1 MKIFVVD
8 DDPFA
13 LRLVTRQLETIG
25 LTDVTTFEAARQPL
39 ALLGAD
45 VRAADVI
52 LLDLAMPD
60 VDGMEFIQQLARL
73 KFPGAVVFISG
84 MDDGILQ
91 MAAVLAK
98 GRQLRVAGAL
108 KKPSTPEQ
116 LRAILDTIAAS

>member
-25 LTDVTTFEAARQPL
+25 LTEVQTFEAAKQPL

-45 VRAADVI
+45 ATVADVI

-60 VDGMEFIQQLARL
+60 MDGLEFVQQLARL
-73 KFPGAVVFISG
+73 KFPGAVIFISG

-91 MAAVLAK
+91 MAPVLARGLK
-98 GRQLRVAGAL
+98 IRVAGAL
-108 KKPSTPEQ
+108 KKPGSPEQ
-116 LRAILDTIAAS
+116 LRALLDTIAPG

>member
-25 LTDVTTFEAARQPL
+25 LTDVMTFEAAKEPL
-39 ALLGAD
+39 ALLAAD
-45 VRAADVI
+45 PRVADVI

-60 VDGMEFIQQLARL
+60 VDGLECVQQLARL
-73 KFPGAVVFISG
+73 RFPGVVIFISG

-91 MAAVLAK
+91 LAPVLARGLK
-98 GRQLRVAGAL
+98 LRVAGAL
-108 KKPSTPEQ
+108 KKPGTPEQ
-116 LRAILDTIAAS
+116 LRALLESVALR

>member
-1 MKIFVVD
+1 MRIFVVD
-8 DDPFA
+8 DDSFA

-25 LTDVTTFEAARQPL
+25 LTDVLTFEAARQPL

-45 VRAADVI
+45 VTAADVI

-60 VDGMEFIQQLARL
+60 VDGMEFIQQLARM
-73 KFPGAVVFISG
+73 KYPGAVIFISG

-91 MAAVLAK
+91 LAPVLAK
-98 GRQLRVAGAL
+98 GLKLRVAGAL

-116 LRAILDTIAAS
+116 LRALLDAIATG

>member
-25 LTDVTTFEAARQPL
+25 LTDVSTFEAARLPL
-39 ALLGAD
+39 ALLAAN

-60 VDGMEFIQQLARL
+60 VDGMEFIQQLARM
-73 KFPGAVVFISG
+73 KYPGAVIFISG

-91 MAAVLAK
+91 LAPVLAQ
-98 GRQLRVAGAL
+98 GLRLRVAGAL

-116 LRAILDTIAAS
+116 LRTLLEAIAAS

>member
-25 LTDVTTFEAARQPL
+25 LTDVTTFEAARKPL

-45 VRAADVI
+45 VTAADVI

-60 VDGMEFIQQLARL
+60 VDGMEFIQQLARM
-73 KFPGAVVFISG
+73 KYPGAVIFISG

-91 MAAVLAK
+91 LAPVLAK
-98 GRQLRVAGAL
+98 GLKLRVAGAL

-116 LRAILDTIAAS
+116 LRALLDAIATG

>member
-13 LRLVTRQLETIG
+13 LRLVGRQLETIG
-25 LTDVTTFEAARQPL
+25 LTDVSMFEAARQPL

-45 VRAADVI
+45 VSAADVI

-60 VDGMEFIQQLARL
+60 IDGMEFIQQLARL
-73 KFPGAVVFISG
+73 KFPGAVIFISG

-91 MAAVLAK
+91 MAPMLAK
-98 GRQLRVAGAL
+98 GLHLRVAGAL

>member
-13 LRLVTRQLETIG
+13 LRLATHQLETIG
-25 LTDVTTFEAARQPL
+25 LTDVLTFEAAKQPL
-39 ALLGAD
+39 ALLAVD
-45 VRAADVI
+45 AKAADVI

-60 VDGMEFIQQLARL
+60 MDGLEFVQQLARM
-73 KFPGAVVFISG
+73 KFPGVVIFISG

-91 MAAVLAK
+91 MAPVLARGLK
-98 GRQLRVAGAL
+98 LRVGGAL

-116 LRAILDTIAAS
+116 LRGLLDAIAPR

>member
-25 LTDVTTFEAARQPL
+25 LTDVRTFEAATLPL

-45 VRAADVI
+45 TTVADVI

-73 KFPGAVVFISG
+73 KFPGAVIFISG
-84 MDDGILQ
+84 MDDAILQ
-91 MAAVLAK
+91 MAPILAK
-98 GRQLRVAGAL
+98 GLNLRVAGAV
-108 KKPSTPEQ
+108 KKPSTSEQ
-116 LRAILDTIAAS
+116 LRTLLDAIATS

>member
-8 DDPFA
+8 DDAFA

-25 LTDVTTFEAARQPL
+25 QTDVMTFEAAKQPL

-45 VRAADVI
+45 ANAADVI

-60 VDGMEFIQQLARL
+60 MDGLEFIQQLARL
-73 KFPGAVVFISG
+73 KFEGAVIFISG

-91 MAAVLAK
+91 LAPVLARGLK
-98 GRQLRVAGAL
+98 LRVAGAL
-108 KKPSTPEQ
+108 RKPSTPEQ
-116 LRAILDTIAAS
+116 LRAMLDTIAPS

>member
-25 LTDVTTFEAARQPL
+25 LTEVQTFEAAKQPL

-45 VRAADVI
+45 ATVADVI

-60 VDGMEFIQQLARL
+60 MDGLEFVQQLVRL
-73 KFPGAVVFISG
+73 KFPGVVIFISG

-91 MAAVLAK
+91 MAQVLARGLK
-98 GRQLRVAGAL
+98 LRVAGAL
-108 KKPSTPEQ
+108 KKPSTPDQ
-116 LRAILDTIAAS
+116 LRALLATIAPS

>member
-13 LRLVTRQLETIG
+13 LRLVSRQLETIG
-25 LTDVTTFEAARQPL
+25 LTDVLTFEAARQPL

-45 VRAADVI
+45 VTAADVI

-60 VDGMEFIQQLARL
+60 VDGMEFIQQLARM
-73 KFPGAVVFISG
+73 KYPGAVIFISG

-91 MAAVLAK
+91 LAPVLAK
-98 GRQLRVAGAL
+98 GLKLRVAGAL

-116 LRAILDTIAAS
+116 LRALLDAIATG

>member
-25 LTDVTTFEAARQPL
+25 RTDVRTFEAAREPL

-45 VRAADVI
+45 VTVADVI

-60 VDGMEFIQQLARL
+60 MDGLEFIQQLARL
-73 KFPGAVVFISG
+73 KFPGTVIFISG

-91 MAAVLAK
+91 LAPVLAQ
-98 GRQLRVAGAL
+98 GLHLRVAGAL

-116 LRAILDTIAAS
+116 LRALLETIAPS